1 MAKSK
6 RRVWNCEERDGK
18 SHEVYYFKSFWS
30 KKDISKHFLNSS
42 DNEVFSEEERTR
54 QSSYDES
61 SGLSEWFI

>member
-1 MAKSK
+1 MLWQRAREEYGIVTKKMENHMKSITSK
-6 RRVWNCEERDGK
+6 VSDL
-18 SHEVYYFKSFWS
+18 

-61 SGLSEWFI
+61 SGLSE

>member
-1 MAKSK
+1 MLWQRAREEYGIVKKEMENHMKSITSK
-6 RRVWNCEERDGK
+6 VSDL
-18 SHEVYYFKSFWS
+18 

-61 SGLSEWFI
+61 SGLSE